1 MLTQEFEAM
10 VCLTEK
16 NSSSE
21 ILTLIK
27 KQFIN
32 YENKAI
38 EVNDNFIN
46 TYQNLYKKRKKL
58 KKQKLTMEI
67 TY

>member
-1 MLTQEFEAM
+1 M
-10 VCLTEK
+10 VCLTE

-21 ILTLIK
+21 VLTLIK